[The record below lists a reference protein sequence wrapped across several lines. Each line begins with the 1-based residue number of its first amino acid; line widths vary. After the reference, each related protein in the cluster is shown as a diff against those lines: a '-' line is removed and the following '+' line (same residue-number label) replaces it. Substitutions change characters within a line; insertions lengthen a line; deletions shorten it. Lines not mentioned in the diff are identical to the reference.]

1 MPEVLQNFITPIAKL
16 DGLDYCISISGVL
29 KYMLLVQVGIQR
41 VKRKTLDFRLPKK
54 TFHSIN
60 VQ

>member
-29 KYMLLVQVGIQR
+29 KYMLLVYLGR
-41 VKRKTLDFRLPKK
+41 YTKSKKNDFRFP
-54 TFHSIN
+54 SS
-60 VQ
+60 